1 MEVCALTEHDDV
13 IVLKDEEGQEHKFAV
28 LDILTV
34 NAQEYAILVP
44 LGAEDTAEQG
54 ETEQEAVI
62 FRLVPGGESEERALL
77 VVEDDEEWQAVAEAW
92 EDSNSDLWDGEETE
106 Q

>member
-1 MEVCALTEHDDV
+1 MEVCALTEHEDV
-13 IVLKDEEGQEHKFAV
+13 VVLKDEEGQEHKFAV

-34 NAQEYAILVP
+34 NAQDYAILVP
-44 LGAEDTAEQG
+44 LTGDDTEAQG
-54 ETEQEAVI
+54 EAEQEAVI
-62 FRLVPGGESEERALL
+62 FRLVPEGEGEERALL
-77 VVEDDEEWQAVAEAW
+77 VVEDDEEWQAVAAAW

>member
-1 MEVCALTEHDDV
+1 LTEHEDLV
-13 IVLKDEEGQEHKFAV
+13 VLTDEEGREHTFAV

-34 NAQEYAILVP
+34 NAQDYAILVP
-44 LGAEDTAEQG
+44 VSDGEQADHE

-62 FRLVPGGESEERALL
+62 FRLVPDGEEQALL
-77 VVEDDEEWQAVAEAW
+77 VVEDDDEWQAVASAW
-92 EDSNSDLWDGEETE
+92 EEASADAWDEDGEETE